1 VQDDNDQY
9 VEFKRLEEIVGAYQQ
24 LLRVPFSSSVNREPW
39 FFGDLSGAETVG
51 LLTGLPPGT
60 FLVRFSAQHAHC
72 LSAAYVDPSG
82 DITHALITKS
92 SLGYHHGDD
101 DVFPTLHALLAA
113 YQAVLVHPCV
123 EPDLVQQLCE
133 EVRTQARIFKAAE
146 DAADSRDDADVPYHL
161 TPFATTHTT
170 HTHTTHTHTHTTHT
184 PHTHTHTSI
193 VSHEEC

>member
-1 VQDDNDQY
+1 
-9 VEFKRLEEIVGAYQQ
+9 
-24 LLRVPFSSSVNREPW
+24 
-39 FFGDLSGAETVG
+39 
-51 LLTGLPPGT
+51 
-60 FLVRFSAQHAHC
+60 
-72 LSAAYVDPSG
+72 VDPSG

-146 DAADSRDDADVPYHL
+146 DAADSRDDADVPYH
-161 TPFATTHTT
+161 
-170 HTHTTHTHTHTTHT
+170 
-184 PHTHTHTSI
+184 PHPLSRQHDTRTCTRHDTQ
-193 VSHEEC
+193 